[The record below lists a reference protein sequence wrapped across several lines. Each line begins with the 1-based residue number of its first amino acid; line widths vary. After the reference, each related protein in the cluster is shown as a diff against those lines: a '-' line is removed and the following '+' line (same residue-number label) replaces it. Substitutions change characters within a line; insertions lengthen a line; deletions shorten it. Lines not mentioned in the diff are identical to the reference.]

1 MNQKPHTHRRQIRN
15 YLLDRKVQLTIAAV
29 MVVITSLLTAGL
41 GMAWYT
47 EVRNASAV
55 IQVNAISALGADTAT
70 GLAAELASNDQN
82 RLLVL
87 VAFGIALAFLVVGY
101 GIVMTHKIAGPLFKM
116 KRHLG
121 EIEQGRLGQLAGLR
135 KGDQLQEFFVA
146 LERMQ
151 VALRGRAEAD
161 LQLLDHVV
169 TAVDKGEDLHAL
181 LPELRQAAEAKRQSL
196 DAGGDKGESPD
207 RGPYRSPS

>member
-1 MNQKPHTHRRQIRN
+1 MSQKPYTHRRQIRN

-55 IQVNAISALGADTAT
+55 IQVNAISALGVDTAT
-70 GLAAELASNDQN
+70 GLADELAANDLK

-87 VAFGIALAFLVVGY
+87 VGFGIALAFLVVGY

-116 KRHLG
+116 KRYLG
-121 EIEQGRLGQLAGLR
+121 EIEEGRLDRLAGLR
-135 KGDQLQEFFVA
+135 KGDQLQEFFTA
-146 LERMQ
+146 LDHMQ
-151 VALRGRAEAD
+151 TALRGRAEAD
-161 LQLLDHVV
+161 LALLDQVIA
-169 TAVDKGEDLHAL
+169 AVDKGEDVRAL
-181 LPELRQAAEAKRQSL
+181 LPQVRQAAEAKRASL
-196 DAGGDKGESPD
+196 AGGKVVA
-207 RGPYRSPS
+207 

>member
-1 MNQKPHTHRRQIRN
+1 MSQKPYTHRRQIRN

-55 IQVNAISALGADTAT
+55 IQVNAISALGVDTAT
-70 GLAAELASNDQN
+70 GLADELAANDLK

-87 VAFGIALAFLVVGY
+87 VGFGIALAFLVVGY

-116 KRHLG
+116 KRYLG
-121 EIEQGRLGQLAGLR
+121 EIEEGRLDRLAGLR
-135 KGDQLQEFFVA
+135 KGDQLQEFFTA
-146 LERMQ
+146 LDHMQ
-151 VALRGRAEAD
+151 TALRGRAEAD
-161 LQLLDHVV
+161 LALLDQVIA
-169 TAVDKGEDLHAL
+169 AVDKGEDVRAL
-181 LPELRQAAEAKRQSL
+181 LPQVRQAAEAKRARL
-196 DAGGDKGESPD
+196 AGGKVVA
-207 RGPYRSPS
+207 